1 VNKMISNPAGI
12 DIADVADALRGRKVL
27 VTGGSGFIGGRLI
40 ERLLIECGAHPRV
53 LLRNYSRA
61 AKLARFGLDNIEIV
75 IGSLTDPASLGAAVE
90 GCSVVFHCAY
100 ERGDLK
106 SNTTGVQ
113 AMIDACIA
121 EKARLVHV
129 SSFGV
134 YEPLPNGDLTEDTK
148 PVRSGI
154 PYSET
159 KLDVEETVLQAVQIK
174 GLDATV
180 IMPTLV
186 YGPNSKT
193 WTLLPA
199 SQLQSGTVLLPENGQ
214 GLCNVVYVD
223 DLCQALIR
231 AGVAPAARGRRYL
244 ISGESPVT
252 WFALFKGYADELKVP
267 GPQALDNVEF
277 RKRKAMSGVKQWA
290 KKNVSPSL
298 KALLKKLYGMMYRNV
313 GPARIHVESGQRLA
327 LYISKCHVRID
338 RAKAELGY
346 QPAFDLNRAMQTT
359 GAWLRWMLPPES

>member
-1 VNKMISNPAGI
+1 MISNPAGI

-40 ERLLIECGAHPRV
+40 ERLVIECGAHPRV
-53 LLRNYSRA
+53 LLRNYDRA

-90 GCSVVFHCAY
+90 GCSLVFHCAY

-134 YEPLPNGDLTEDTK
+134 YEPFPNGDLTEDTK
-148 PVRSGI
+148 PVRSGL
-154 PYSET
+154 PLSET

-267 GPQALDNVEF
+267 GPQALDNVELPLIAL
-277 RKRKAMSGVKQWA
+277 RLWA
-290 KKNVSPSL
+290 KKNVSPSH
-298 KALLKKLYGMMYRNV
+298 KALLKKLYGMMYRR
-313 GPARIHVESGQRLA
+313 GPARIHVESGQLLA

-359 GAWLRWMLPPES
+359 GAWLRWKLRPES